1 MSDQTN
7 PGADEAPNEV
17 AADDVRR
24 PDVLEEPDERIVT
37 VDHQDEEPTRQQ
49 QPELLEPERIVGP
62 PIEG

>member
-24 PDVLEEPDERIVT
+24 PDVLEEPDERIVI
-37 VDHQDEEPTRQQ
+37 VDHQDEEPTRH
-49 QPELLEPERIVGP
+49 LEPERIVGP